1 MTTNSLI
8 PDIMVKF
15 ETYKKDIFE
24 DLKYY
29 KQVDTLLILEDIS
42 LILREAKEDLPE
54 DKFNE
59 LAGFVNSLLK
69 DLGSGIRLE

>member
-1 MTTNSLI
+1 MMPNSLT
-8 PDIMVKF
+8 PDILVKF

-42 LILREAKEDLPE
+42 LILRVAKEDLPE

-59 LAGFVNSLLK
+59 LCRFVNSLFK